1 MKTVIETPSFIASA
15 RQVGLS
21 DEFRSFIV
29 ETIADDPM
37 MGEIMAG
44 TGGCRKSRFA
54 GRGKGKSGGYR
65 TVHYNGA
72 DDVPVLLLVVLDKGD
87 RDNLSQAER
96 NELRSL
102 MRTYE
107 AEYRA
112 GVAAK
117 VAKIGREGAA

>member
-1 MKTVIETPSFIASA
+1 
-15 RQVGLS
+15 L
-21 DEFRSFIV
+21 FIV

-37 MGEIMAG
+37 MGTLMAG
-44 TGGCRKSRFA
+44 TGGCRKSRFG

-72 DDVPVLLLVVLDKGD
+72 DDVPVLLLVVFDKGD

-96 NELRSL
+96 NELRRL
-102 MRTYE
+102 MQTYE
-107 AEYRA
+107 EEYRA

-117 VAKIGREGAA
+117 IAKIGDRTA

>member
-1 MKTVIETPSFIASA
+1 MKAVIETPTFLASA
-15 RQVGLS
+15 REAGLS
-21 DEFRSFIV
+21 ETFRSFIV

-37 MGEIMAG
+37 MGDLMAG

-65 TVHYNGA
+65 TVHYNGS
-72 DDVPVLLLVVLDKGD
+72 DDVPVLLLVVFDKGD

-96 NELRSL
+96 NELKQ
-102 MRTYE
+102 MMQTYE

-117 VAKIGREGAA
+117 VVRIPGGA